1 MTLTDTLRAVPRNA
15 ALLLSVL
22 VAFLGASV
30 LVGWALD
37 IRVLQS
43 VLPGEVTMKANTAIG
58 MLLDGVAL
66 AMLSRGSVGNGAR
79 LFATVMA
86 CGGIALGALTLGDAF
101 LNWGLGIDQWF
112 FREAAGAVASTSPGR
127 MSPSAAL
134 CFVLMGLALVLAS
147 RPVAGQLRIPV
158 ISAVS
163 VTVISVGGVA
173 LFGYLSLALF
183 NIRFWKYAGMA
194 TYTAAG
200 FVLLGCALLA
210 WVRSEDG
217 LTWSLDAKTT
227 GGFVVGVVS
236 ILAAAGISYSF
247 IDQLRQDARVV
258 VRSEEVLEG
267 IKDLGASEKDLTL
280 SLGRYLIT
288 HDESV
293 VAERP
298 RIKAAIQEGSGKI
311 RRLTAGNSR
320 QQIRLDQV
328 EQLTAQRVAMSDQII
343 VKARQQALSAGTPST
358 APGSGS
364 PLGKQYPKI
373 GLEIDRLLKEMEAE
387 AKADVLLQQ
396 RQVLSDAIS
405 TKTFLLMPGVFLC
418 LTMLLLGLFILNGG
432 AAERKRMESERNETA
447 LRFRELAENIR
458 EVFWLTDPSKNEML
472 YVSPAYEGIWG
483 RPAHALISSPDDWIV
498 AIHPEDRERVFEA
511 ARTKQATGGYD
522 EEYRIVRPDGGTRW
536 IRDRAFPVRDE
547 EGRVIRVAGIA
558 EDITER
564 KHADDELQE
573 SERRFSDM
581 LRNVELISLM
591 LDREGRVTYC
601 NDYLLRLT
609 GWTREE
615 VFGRNWIEMFLP
627 PQIRQELEGV
637 RVSLLENLP
646 DAWHYENEILTRS
659 REHRLIRWN
668 NTALRSPSGE
678 AIGTASIGED
688 ITERKGIDVTRAR
701 LAAIVESSEDAIVGK
716 DINGIVTDWNAGAT
730 KVFGF
735 SADEMVGHPLLP
747 LLPPDRLHEE
757 EQILNR
763 IKRGEIIEHLET
775 VRKRKDGKQIDVS
788 ITVSPIRD
796 AANKIIGASKIAR
809 DITEQKNLEQQLR
822 QSQKMEAM
830 GQLTGGIAHDFN
842 NLLGVVLGNLD
853 LLERLVAGN
862 EAAVKRVQNAQKAA
876 MRGADLTRRML
887 VFSSRQSLNPAPTSL
902 DESIQNMIEMAARA
916 LGPEIKITTNLDQS
930 VPPVLVDATG
940 LENVLLNLAVNARD
954 AMPDGGSLN
963 ISTQLSDLEETYP
976 PVQAEDLKPGRYAR
990 ITVSD
995 TGQGMS
1001 RETLEHVFEPFFTT
1015 KPRGKGTGLGLAM
1028 VYGFVKQSGGT
1039 VRIYSELGHGT
1050 TVSFYLPLAEGTLS
1064 PTTAAAASTPQATTG
1079 GTVLVVDD
1087 EVDLL
1092 EIAAAYL
1099 EEMGY
1104 RVFLATDG
1112 ARALEVLAREPGIE
1126 LLLTDVIMPG
1136 GMNGVELARKVR
1148 QLKPGVK
1155 IVYSSGFPSDAL
1167 AERSGTQVDGPLLY
1181 KPYQRNDFAA
1191 AIRRAMEGDNA
1202 ALDGD
1207 RAAKT

>member
-1 MTLTDTLRAVPRNA
+1 M
-15 ALLLSVL
+15 
-22 VAFLGASV
+22 
-30 LVGWALD
+30 
-37 IRVLQS
+37 
-43 VLPGEVTMKANTAIG
+43 
-58 MLLDGVAL
+58 
-66 AMLSRGSVGNGAR
+66 
-79 LFATVMA
+79 
-86 CGGIALGALTLGDAF
+86 
-101 LNWGLGIDQWF
+101 
-112 FREAAGAVASTSPGR
+112 
-127 MSPSAAL
+127 
-134 CFVLMGLALVLAS
+134 
-147 RPVAGQLRIPV
+147 
-158 ISAVS
+158 
-163 VTVISVGGVA
+163 
-173 LFGYLSLALF
+173 
-183 NIRFWKYAGMA
+183 
-194 TYTAAG
+194 
-200 FVLLGCALLA
+200 
-210 WVRSEDG
+210 
-217 LTWSLDAKTT
+217 DAKTT

-247 IDQLRQDARVV
+247 TDQMRQDARMVA
-258 VRSEEVLEG
+258 RSEEVLEG
-267 IKDLGASEKDLTL
+267 IEELGASEKDLTL

-298 RIKAAIQEGSGKI
+298 RIKAAIQEASGKI

-343 VKARQQALSAGTPST
+343 VKARQQALSAGTSST
-358 APGSGS
+358 APGGGS
-364 PLGKQYPKI
+364 PLGKEYPKI

-387 AKADVLLQQ
+387 TNALLQQ
-396 RQVLSDAIS
+396 QRVLSDAIS
-405 TKTFLLMPGVFLC
+405 TKTFLLMPVGVFLS
-418 LTMLLLGLFILNGG
+418 LTMLLLGLFFLDSG

-483 RPAHALISSPDDWIV
+483 RPAHALISSPHDWIE
-498 AIHPEDRERVFEA
+498 AIHLEDRDRVLEA
-511 ARTKQATGGYD
+511 ARTKQTTGEYD
-522 EEYRIVRPDGGTRW
+522 EEFRIVRPDGGMRW
-536 IRDRAFPVRDE
+536 IRDRAFPVRGEDQ
-547 EGRVIRVAGIA
+547 RVIRVAGVA

-564 KHADDELQE
+564 KHAADEIQE
-573 SERRFSDM
+573 SARRFSNM
-581 LRNVELISLM
+581 LQNVELVAMM
-591 LDREGRVTYC
+591 LDSNACITYC
-601 NDYLLRLT
+601 NDYLLWLT

-615 VFGRNWIEMFLP
+615 VSGKSWFDLFLP
-627 PQIRQELEGV
+627 PEGREEMK
-637 RVSLLENLP
+637 RVFSSLLADLP
-646 DAWHYENEILTRS
+646 DVWHYENEILTRS
-659 REHRLIRWN
+659 RERRLIRWN
-668 NTALRSPSGE
+668 NTVLRSPSGE

-688 ITERKGIDVTRAR
+688 ITERTEIDITRAR

-730 KVFGF
+730 KVFGY

-757 EQILNR
+757 DQILNR
-763 IKRGEIIEHLET
+763 IRRGEIIEHLET
-775 VRKRKDGKQIDVS
+775 VRRRKDGKQIDVS

-809 DITEQKNLEQQLR
+809 DITERKDLEQQLR
-822 QSQKMEAM
+822 QSQKMEAV

-862 EAAVKRVQNAQKAA
+862 EATLKRVQNAQKAA

-930 VPPVLVDATG
+930 VPPVLVDAAG

-954 AMPDGGSLN
+954 AMPDGGSLK
-963 ISTQLSDLEETYP
+963 ISTQLSDLEASYP
-976 PVQAEDLKPGRYAR
+976 PVQAEELKPGRYAR

-1001 RETLEHVFEPFFTT
+1001 REILEHVFEPFFTT

-1064 PTTAAAASTPQATTG
+1064 PTTAAAASKPQATTG

-1104 RVFLATDG
+1104 RVFLAPDG

-1126 LLLTDVIMPG
+1126 LLVTDVIMPG

-1207 RAAKT
+1207 HAAKT